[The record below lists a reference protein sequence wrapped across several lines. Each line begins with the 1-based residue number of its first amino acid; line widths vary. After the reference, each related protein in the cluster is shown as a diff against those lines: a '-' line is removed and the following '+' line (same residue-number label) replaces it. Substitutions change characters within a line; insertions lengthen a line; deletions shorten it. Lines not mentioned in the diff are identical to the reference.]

1 MVCPNICLGLYTI
14 TQASGSHYI
23 AGGKYCSTCV
33 CYIFTQQMFCKYC
46 GMQLRASPARGEYKE
61 KGRAKKNCSYFH
73 SQVLEEQFP
82 VSSTSYS
89 NTPTML
95 LRNDMFPPSD
105 AEGVRKNNEPRKLTF
120 PGPVNLPTPCPVQ
133 DAAP

>member
-1 MVCPNICLGLYTI
+1 MIVSIIYHRVIET
-14 TQASGSHYI
+14 
-23 AGGKYCSTCV
+23 
-33 CYIFTQQMFCKYC
+33 
-46 GMQLRASPARGEYKE
+46 RARRPDSAILVPTRVHVESPAV
-61 KGRAKKNCSYFH
+61 SLTYFH
-73 SQVLEEQFP
+73 SQVFTEQFP

-95 LRNDMFPPSD
+95 FRNDNFPPSD

-133 DAAP
+133 DAIPWPSLVITIPC